1 MLLFSRRKHRFKF
14 QPSPPLGEV
23 GWGLRSSG
31 VGGEAFSPPL
41 GEVGWGL
48 LGTGTEVR
56 LFFFLVINVGAKVRR
71 FYEIYKRL
79 GVLPST
85 RLKTDMHFMIFW
97 AKSPYSK

>member
-14 QPSPPLGEV
+14 QPSPPHGED
-23 GWGLRSSG
+23 GWGLLWRV

-48 LGTGTEVR
+48 VR
-56 LFFFLVINVGAKVRR
+56 LFFILVINVGAKVRR

-85 RLKTDMHFMIFW
+85 RLKTDMHFMIFL

>member
-1 MLLFSRRKHRFKF
+1 
-14 QPSPPLGEV
+14 LG
-23 GWGLRSSG
+23 GGLGVLGSG
-31 VGGEAFSPPL
+31 VRLFSPPL

-48 LGTGTEVR
+48 LGLGVVVR

-85 RLKTDMHFMIFW
+85 RLKTDMHFMIFF

>member
-23 GWGLRSSG
+23 GWGL
-31 VGGEAFSPPL
+31 
-41 GEVGWGL
+41 WGL
-48 LGTGTEVR
+48 GTEVR

-85 RLKTDMHFMIFW
+85 RLKTDMHFMIFFR
-97 AKSPYSK
+97 

>member
-23 GWGLRSSG
+23 GWGLRSPG
-31 VGGEAFSPPL
+31 V
-41 GEVGWGL
+41 V
-48 LGTGTEVR
+48 VR
-56 LFFFLVINVGAKVRR
+56 LFFILVINVGAKVRR

-85 RLKTDMHFMIFW
+85 RLKTDMHFMIFL
-97 AKSPYSK
+97 AKSPYSKNERQKNYWISRRVIRE

>member
-1 MLLFSRRKHRFKF
+1 MLLFSRRKHRFQNPYK
-14 QPSPPLGEV
+14 SLEHSTPLALWKG
-23 GWGLRSSG
+23 SG
-31 VGGEAFSPPL
+31 VRLFSPPL

-48 LGTGTEVR
+48 LGLGVVVR

-85 RLKTDMHFMIFW
+85 RLKTDMHFMIFF